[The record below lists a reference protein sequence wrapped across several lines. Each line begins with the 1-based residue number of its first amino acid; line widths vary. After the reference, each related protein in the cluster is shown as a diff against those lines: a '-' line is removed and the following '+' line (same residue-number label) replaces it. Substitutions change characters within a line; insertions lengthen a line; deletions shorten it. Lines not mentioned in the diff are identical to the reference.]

1 MGEMRRIYDEG
12 FNFQGYMKERSESL
26 KPEEYYVVAG
36 VMVISR
42 GKLLITKRAAG
53 KTFEHQ
59 WEFTMGSVVGEETP
73 LEGALRELSEE
84 VGIRV
89 TKNDVELLG
98 TLKEEQKFSKIFLLE
113 RVVDSIKM
121 QASEVED
128 YQFVG
133 KKELESMLDRGEFAK
148 PMANRI
154 KTYFPKIKDKLI
166 D

>member
-1 MGEMRRIYDEG
+1 MGEMRRIYDEN

-84 VGIRV
+84 VGIHV

-98 TLKEEQKFSKIFLLE
+98 TMKEEQKFSKIFLLE
-113 RVVDSIKM
+113 KAVDAIKM

-133 KKELESMLDRGEFAK
+133 KKELEVMLDRGEFAE

-154 KTYFPKIKDKLI
+154 KTYFPKIKEKLI

>member
-1 MGEMRRIYDEG
+1 MGEMRRIYDEN

-36 VMVISR
+36 VMVINR

-98 TLKEEQKFSKIFLLE
+98 TMKENQKFSKIFLLV
-113 RVVDSIKM
+113 RDVDKIKM
-121 QASEVED
+121 QRSEVED
-128 YQFVG
+128 YKFVG
-133 KKELESMLDRGEFAK
+133 KKELKAMLASGEFAP
-148 PMANRI
+148 PMAKRI
-154 KTYFPKIKDKLI
+154 ENYFEKIEGLMED
-166 D
+166 

>member
-1 MGEMRRIYDEG
+1 
-12 FNFQGYMKERSESL
+12 
-26 KPEEYYVVAG
+26 
-36 VMVISR
+36 
-42 GKLLITKRAAG
+42 
-53 KTFEHQ
+53 
-59 WEFTMGSVVGEETP
+59 MGSVVGEETP

-98 TLKEEQKFSKIFLLE
+98 TMKENQKFSKIFLLE
-113 RVVDSIKM
+113 KAVDAITM

-133 KKELESMLDRGEFAK
+133 KKELEEMLDRGEFAE

-154 KTYFPKIKDKLI
+154 KTYFPKIKEMLI

>member
-1 MGEMRRIYDEG
+1 MGEMRRIYDEN

-36 VMVISR
+36 GMVINR
-42 GKLLITKRAAG
+42 GKILITKRAAG

-84 VGIRV
+84 VGISA

-98 TLKEEQKFSKIFLLE
+98 TMKENQKFSKIFLLE
-113 RVVDSIKM
+113 KAVDAIKM

-133 KKELESMLDRGEFAK
+133 KKELEVMLNRGEFAE
-148 PMANRI
+148 PMVNRI
-154 KTYFPKIKDKLI
+154 KTYFPKIKEKLI